1 VIEPEWTR
9 YNQWMSCFK
18 YIGSHWT
25 DVPRGGNHQ
34 PENKKSHIFLCYQCL
49 EPDPNMQLDVFVSI
63 GFKMVW
69 IWKGVSCTYSWHGAI
84 VPIHCSPQV
93 KLKWRAFFVVAR
105 MTCHGSCGLMT
116 WIDEVSS
123 ILHQS
128 SSGHPS
134 GQSSLFHAS
143 GSKSGGKKGPKS
155 SILSGKTYHPI

>member
-1 VIEPEWTR
+1 
-9 YNQWMSCFK
+9 MSCFK

-69 IWKGVSCTYSWHGAI
+69 IWKGISCTYSLHGAI

-116 WIDEVSS
+116 WIDEVSEDTSS
-123 ILHQS
+123 IFIRA
-128 SSGHPS
+128 
-134 GQSSLFHAS
+134 SLRPKFPLPRKWFQKWRQK
-143 GSKSGGKKGPKS
+143 GSKVINTLRQDLSPNLEHPKVS
-155 SILSGKTYHPI
+155 